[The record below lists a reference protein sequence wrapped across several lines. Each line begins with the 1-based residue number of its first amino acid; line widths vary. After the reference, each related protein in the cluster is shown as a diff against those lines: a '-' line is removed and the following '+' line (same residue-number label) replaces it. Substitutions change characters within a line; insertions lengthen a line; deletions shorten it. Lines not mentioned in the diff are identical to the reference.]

1 MWRPIQLNKRGFSLL
16 ELLVVVAVIVVLLT
30 FTMPQIGRY
39 WQVYQLDSATQTLTS
54 NLEFAR
60 YSAISRGNLVTV
72 SFYPAARYYELFE
85 DANGNGSRELDERLM
100 GSFSLPAQVAF
111 SGAGLLGP
119 PGNPTSPVSDAITFN
134 DDRLVFNSRG
144 KIQNGMGCIYLK
156 TEFND
161 AMAIS
166 FNIAGRMKIY
176 SWNPSA
182 HSWN

>member
-1 MWRPIQLNKRGFSLL
+1 MWQPIRLNRTGFSLL
-16 ELLVVVAVIVVLLT
+16 ELLVVVAVILVLLT

-60 YSAISRGNLVTV
+60 YTAISRCSLVTV
-72 SFYPAARYYELFE
+72 SFHATARYYDFFE
-85 DANGNGSRELDERLM
+85 DANGNGTREPSEKLM
-100 GSFSLPAQVAF
+100 GTFSLPAQVSF

-119 PGNPTSPVSDAITFN
+119 PGNPTGPVSNPITFN
-134 DDRLVFNSRG
+134 DDRIVFNSRG

-156 TEFND
+156 TDFND
-161 AMAIS
+161 ATSIS

-176 SWNPSA
+176 SWNQIA
-182 HSWN
+182 HTWK